1 MASTNFFIRFR
12 RMCEERGETM
22 SQVCSSIEL
31 GSREHAKWE
40 RGIMP
45 GIPTVL
51 AVSEHFEVSPAFMLA
66 GLASKGDKVP
76 PLVIA
81 IGGMTLPQ
89 TRYLVNAIT
98 TIRERGGQ
106 S

>member
-22 SQVCSSIEL
+22 SQVCSSVGL

-40 RGIMP
+40 RGAMP

-51 AVSEHFEVSPAFMLA
+51 AVSEHFGVSPAFMLA
-66 GLASKGDKVP
+66 GLACKGDKVP
-76 PLVIA
+76 PLIIA

-89 TRYLVNAIT
+89 TRYLVNSIN
-98 TIRERGGQ
+98 TIRGRGEQ